1 MQLDTGP
8 IPGDLGNLSEWT
20 FKDIDDVFD
29 NPKTYEQLDSI
40 AGKLISKAEAA
51 GDTEVAGFLDR
62 AAEKLRTKFTSPLS
76 TVWRDGTDPS
86 TDAMALRGWPPRR
99 QAPNAAVTNR
109 LGNTGLLPEAAQ
121 VPRATQIR
129 GKLDIPT
136 EAQVE
141 YAQGDMNPILQTA
154 YPRTI
159 LLDSTFRQNSLPYRP
174 GDVYGPS
181 SSTKYHATLTE
192 PLRNTTKLK
201 LQSVSIPR
209 IWDNFSCALGNTII
223 GVGEL
228 SNEGAINELSLH
240 WYSLPDHYYKDFSS
254 APILE
259 LFPGTGTHPTLVM
272 TTTAD
277 GHVIL
282 TFETPTADTVL
293 IVYSDSMHTCKD
305 ATGKCYASTSMN
317 RNLGASLGFLP
328 QDDGDIIS
336 GIDGTTYLVLHQDS
350 SAPGQWTAKSPP
362 DFIGIKYF
370 TVVLDDYNSN
380 RVNTAVVSIAEAAT
394 KIVPSVRSS
403 LQCVQV
409 EEHGVTKREP
419 FYTITNPSTQTIKQ
433 NFAENQ
439 KLLSLGVPDIGTVSP
454 NLGNV
459 LCICPVSTGQQGQI
473 MTLTGTNVNST
484 ERIYFGPVSLEKVK
498 VMLLDDAGRVVDLKG
513 HNWSMTLV
521 ANQLYQF

>member
-1 MQLDTGP
+1 MHGENSRLLREVNFLMRNSDKEEWTDIVMPLDSSP
-8 IPGDLGNLSEWT
+8 ISGNLGNLYGMT
-20 FKDIDDVFD
+20 FKEIEDIFGD
-29 NPKTYEQLDSI
+29 PQTYEELDSV

-76 TVWRDGTDPS
+76 TAWRDGTDAS

-99 QAPNAAVTNR
+99 EAPNAAVTNR

-136 EAQVE
+136 EAHVE

-209 IWDNFSCALGNTII
+209 IWDNFSCALGNTI
-223 GVGEL
+223 
-228 SNEGAINELSLH
+228 
-240 WYSLPDHYYKDFSS
+240 
-254 APILE
+254 E
-259 LFPGTGTHPTLVM
+259 LFPGTDTHPTLTL

-293 IVYSDSMHTCKD
+293 IMYSDSMHTCKD

-328 QDDGDIIS
+328 QDDRDIIS
-336 GIDGTTYLVLHQDS
+336 GIDGATYLVLHQDS
-350 SAPGQWTAKSPP
+350 GPAGQWTAKTPA

-370 TVVLDDYNSN
+370 TIVLDDYNSN
-380 RVNTAVVSIAEAAT
+380 RVNTTVVSIAEAAT
-394 KIVPSVRSS
+394 KIVPSVRSA
-403 LQCVQV
+403 LQCIQV
-409 EEHGVTKREP
+409 EQHGQKKGEP
-419 FYTITNPSTQTIKQ
+419 FYTMTNPSTQTIKQ
-433 NFAENQ
+433 NFAANQ

-459 LCICPVSTGQQGQI
+459 LCVCPVSTGQQGEI
-473 MTLTGTNVNST
+473 MTLTGTAVNST